1 MKKIALIVTAIMA
14 MGMVSCEETI
24 VDKEWDIA
32 SIEFEA
38 ESMTVNAEGGQIVI
52 AVEST
57 GIDNVTFDFKGNNWS
72 IDEENGDLY
81 PTEGWIKL
89 NKVIN
94 EFEDATRALARWQQG
109 IDITIEPNETGYER
123 RAYIIARSFNI
134 SDKIEIIQAAK

>member
-1 MKKIALIVTAIMA
+1 MKKIALMMIAIMVI
-14 MGMVSCEETI
+14 GLVSCEETI
-24 VDKEWDIA
+24 VDKA

-57 GIDNVTFDFKGNNWS
+57 GIDNVTFDFSNNWS

-89 NKVIN
+89 NRVIN
-94 EFEDATRALARWQQG
+94 ELNDATRDLACWQQG

>member
-1 MKKIALIVTAIMA
+1 MKKIVFIMFAIMA
-14 MGMVSCEETI
+14 IGMVSCEKTI
-24 VDKEWDIA
+24 FDKEWDKA
-32 SIEFEA
+32 KIEFEA
-38 ESMTVNAEGGQIVI
+38 ENMAVNAEGGQVVV
-52 AVEST
+52 AVNST

-94 EFEDATRALARWQQG
+94 QFEDATRALACWQQG

-123 RAYIIARSFNI
+123 RAYIIANSFNE
-134 SDKIEIIQAAK
+134 SAKIEIIQAAK